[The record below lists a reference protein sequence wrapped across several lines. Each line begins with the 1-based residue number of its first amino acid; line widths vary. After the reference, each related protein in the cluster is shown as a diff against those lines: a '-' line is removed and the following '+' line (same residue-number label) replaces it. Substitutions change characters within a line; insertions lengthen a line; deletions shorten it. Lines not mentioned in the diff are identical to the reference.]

1 MPSGDRPDCAMP
13 CHVAIIMDGNGRWAK
28 SQGWQ
33 RLRGHQA
40 GIDSVRDVVEACAE
54 WGIANLTLYAFSTEN
69 WSRPRLEVAGL
80 MKYLK
85 SFLLAEKRTL
95 LENGVRLQGL
105 GQLEDLPDEVLSVLR
120 QVEAD
125 TAHCTGMTLRLALS
139 YGGRQ
144 EIATAVKQVC
154 KKVSAGELAID
165 DVTPELIH
173 NNLYDPQMPD
183 PDLVIRTAN
192 EHRLSNFLLWQAS
205 YAEFCFV
212 EKLWPE
218 FRRGDLGEAVLNYSQ
233 RLRKFGKV
241 VEND

>member
-1 MPSGDRPDCAMP
+1 MPRGDRPDCAMP
-13 CHVAIIMDGNGRWAK
+13 RHVAIIMDGNGRWAK
-28 SQGWQ
+28 LQGWQ

-40 GIDSVRDVVEACAE
+40 GVDSVRDVVEACAE

-69 WSRPRLEVAGL
+69 WSRPRLEVMGL
-80 MKYLK
+80 MKNLK
-85 SFLLAEKRTL
+85 KFLLLEKSTL
-95 LENGVRLQGL
+95 LDNDVRLLGV
-105 GQLEDLPDEVLSVLR
+105 GQLEDLPDEVLSALR
-120 QVEAD
+120 QVEAA

-144 EIATAVKQVC
+144 EIVTAVKKVC
-154 KKVSAGELAID
+154 QKVNSGELAID
-165 DVTPELIH
+165 DVTPELIQ

-192 EHRLSNFLLWQAS
+192 EHRLSNFLLWQSS
-205 YAEFCFV
+205 YAEFYVV
-212 EKLWPE
+212 EKMWPE

>member
-1 MPSGDRPDCAMP
+1 MPSDDRPDCAMP
-13 CHVAIIMDGNGRWAK
+13 DHVAIIMDGNGRWAK

-40 GIDSVRDVVEACAE
+40 GIESVRDVVEACAE

-80 MKYLK
+80 MKFLN
-85 SFLLAEKRTL
+85 SFLVDETSTL
-95 LENGVRLQGL
+95 LENDVRLLGL
-105 GQLEDLPDEVLSVLR
+105 GQLEDLPDDVLNTLR
-120 QVEAD
+120 QVETA
-125 TAHCTGMTLRLALS
+125 TAHCTSMTLRLALS

-144 EIATAVKQVC
+144 EIATAVKNICQQV
-154 KKVSAGELAID
+154 KDDRLTVA
-165 DVTPELIH
+165 DVTPELIAK
-173 NNLYDPQMPD
+173 NLYDSNMPD

-205 YAEFCFV
+205 YAEFYFV

-218 FRRGDLGEAVLNYSQ
+218 FRRADLAEAVLNYSK

-241 VEND
+241 IENG

>member
-1 MPSGDRPDCAMP
+1 MPR
-13 CHVAIIMDGNGRWAK
+13 HVAIIMDGNGRWAK
-28 SQGWQ
+28 LQGWQ

-40 GIDSVRDVVEACAE
+40 GVDSVRDVIEACAE

-69 WSRPRLEVAGL
+69 WSRPRLEVMGL
-80 MKYLK
+80 MKNLK
-85 SFLLAEKRTL
+85 SFLFVEKSTL
-95 LENGVRLQGL
+95 LDNDVRLLGV
-105 GQLEDLPDEVLSVLR
+105 GQLEDLPDEVLSALR
-120 QVEAD
+120 HVEAA

-144 EIATAVKQVC
+144 EIATAVKKVC
-154 KKVSAGELAID
+154 QKVNSGELAID
-165 DVTPELIH
+165 DVTPELIQ

-192 EHRLSNFLLWQAS
+192 EHRLSNFLLWQSS
-205 YAEFCFV
+205 YAEFYVV
-212 EKLWPE
+212 EKMWPE

>member
-1 MPSGDRPDCAMP
+1 MPRGDRPDCAMP
-13 CHVAIIMDGNGRWAK
+13 RHVAIIMDGNGRWAK
-28 SQGWQ
+28 LQGWQ

-40 GIDSVRDVVEACAE
+40 GVDSVRDVIEACAE

-69 WSRPRLEVAGL
+69 WSRPQLEVMGL
-80 MKYLK
+80 MKNLK
-85 SFLLAEKRTL
+85 SFLFTEKSTL
-95 LENGVRLQGL
+95 LDNDVRLVGV
-105 GQLEDLPDEVLSVLR
+105 GQLEDLPDEVLSALR
-120 QVEAD
+120 QVEAA

-144 EIATAVKQVC
+144 EIATAVKKVC
-154 KKVSAGELAID
+154 QKVNSGELAID
-165 DVTPELIH
+165 DVTPELIQ

-192 EHRLSNFLLWQAS
+192 EHRLSNFLLWQSS
-205 YAEFCFV
+205 YAEFYVV
-212 EKLWPE
+212 EKMWPE